1 MSVDNINSRLAK
13 SVYDAVETA
22 KKELKS
28 LGFEIGACIGS
39 KYVDTTPGAENVF
52 VIDGYSFR
60 SRTQTRRPVS
70 ANLTLDGKPYVFGGP
85 QPTRVQ
91 ALGSP
96 NGYKV
101 MATKEELKRFEY
113 MVEKYG
119 LVKVAESSLRSD
131 DHDR

>member
-1 MSVDNINSRLAK
+1 MSVDNINARLAK
-13 SVYDAVETA
+13 SVTDAIETA
-22 KKELKS
+22 KEELKS

-39 KYVDTTPGAENVF
+39 KYVDITPGAENVF

-60 SRTQTRRPVS
+60 SRTRRPVS
-70 ANLTLDGKPYVFGGP
+70 ANLTLDGRAYVFGGP

-101 MATKEELKRFEY
+101 LATKEELKSFDY

-119 LVKVAESSLRSD
+119 LVKVPKVAGGETTND
-131 DHDR
+131 W